1 MLRKTLSVVV
11 MVAMIGMPLIAMG
24 AQNMPHGKWWHN
36 PEVSKQMDLTKEEI
50 GTLDKAYL
58 DNRRNL
64 IDLKSKLEKE
74 RLELENLFENE
85 TLNEAEVMKRFGQM
99 ENARTRLSAERFR
112 FIVEVRKTIGLER
125 YRTLKT
131 SFDKFRKQTKR
142 RIAENPKGGSG
153 KGGPGRK

>member
-11 MVAMIGMPLIAMG
+11 MVAMLGAPVIAMG
-24 AQNMPHGKWWHN
+24 AQNVPHGKWWQN
-36 PEVSKQMDLTKEEI
+36 PEVSKQMGLTKGEI
-50 GTLDKAYL
+50 NSLDKAYL
-58 DNRRNL
+58 DNRRKL

-85 TLNEAEVMKRFGQM
+85 KLNEAEVMKRFGQM
-99 ENARTRLSAERFR
+99 ENARTLLSAERFK
-112 FIVEVRKTIGLER
+112 FIVEVRKIIGLER

-131 SFDKFRKQTKR
+131 SFDKFRKQMR
-142 RIAENPKGGSG
+142 HRIAESP